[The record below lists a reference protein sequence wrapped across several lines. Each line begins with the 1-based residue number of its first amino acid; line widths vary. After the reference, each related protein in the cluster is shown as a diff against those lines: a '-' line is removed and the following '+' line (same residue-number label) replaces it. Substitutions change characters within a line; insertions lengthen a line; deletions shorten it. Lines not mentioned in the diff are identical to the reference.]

1 MTRTYKTTLRCGGC
15 VNTIAPLLDSASGI
29 ASWKADV
36 ESPDKLLTLDG
47 DDVGRKR
54 VESLLGQ
61 AGYTVTGEVF
71 TLPGLESVPAL
82 KPPEPRTSFFPLFL
96 IVSEILGV
104 TLLVESLHGSF
115 DPGRAMSHFMGGFF
129 LVFSFFKLLD
139 VRAFAEAYRMYD
151 LVAAR
156 SKAYAFAYPFLELGL
171 AIAYLLRLAP
181 MLVNAVTLV
190 VMLVSLA
197 GVLRTVLAK
206 RKIRCACLGAVFNLP
221 MTYVTV
227 AEDGVMAL
235 MAAAMLVMELAGGHV

>member
-1 MTRTYKTTLRCGGC
+1 MTRTYKTDLRCGGC
-15 VNTIAPLLDSASGI
+15 VNTIAPLLDTASGI

-61 AGYTVTGEVF
+61 AGYRITGEVF
-71 TLPGLESVPAL
+71 SLPGLETAPVA
-82 KPPEPRTSFFPLFL
+82 KPPEPKTSFFPLFL

-115 DPGRAMSHFMGGFF
+115 DASRAMSHFMGGFF

-139 VRAFAEAYRMYD
+139 VRAFADAYRMYD

-171 AIAYLLRLAP
+171 GIAFLLRVAP
-181 MLVNAVTLV
+181 VPVNAITLV

-227 AEDGVMAL
+227 LEDGVMAL
-235 MAAAMLVMELAGGHV
+235 MAAAMLAMELSGGHI